1 MVLNIL
7 PVLKSFSPAPN
18 LTPNTYVVCRIKV
31 YSTSNAWLHVCV
43 YIKNTQTYLILHLFF
58 FLTFLC
64 FFCSVPLSLFKC
76 IVLWYWTLS
85 ASASLDF
92 CSVFRVLSESCGLL
106 YRVFVM
112 HMRTLCRLTFFYLHE
127 SCLECF
133 LSVFC
138 FLRYGLNTI
147 CDAFVCFVD
156 RWLPNSDTLHDF
168 PVNTVIVNT

>member
-1 MVLNIL
+1 MLSVEEKFIQQ
-7 PVLKSFSPAPN
+7 VMHGCM
-18 LTPNTYVVCRIKV
+18 Y
-31 YSTSNAWLHVCV
+31 V
-43 YIKNTQTYLILHLFF
+43 YISKIHRHIWFCTFFF

-85 ASASLDF
+85 ASALLDF